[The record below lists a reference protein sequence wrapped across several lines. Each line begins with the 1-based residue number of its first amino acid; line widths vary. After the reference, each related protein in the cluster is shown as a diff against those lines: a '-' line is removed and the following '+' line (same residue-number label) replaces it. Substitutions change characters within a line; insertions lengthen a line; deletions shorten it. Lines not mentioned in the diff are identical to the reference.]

1 MPDRDLIKKIFF
13 ETIERITGLN
23 DSTPLG
29 GIGIEVEGDNII
41 QNTIASFFK
50 QILRRGKTENAVDHE
65 LLARLEKLYE
75 EAEQCFLSFYSA
87 PENYSFLRQKWE
99 EFETAR
105 DDELRAGILTEI
117 WLPEIGLEDDAIL
130 KRWRLSQV
138 KANPHPIRP
147 DEVTIQLNALYTMPE
162 ELPESLPNHLA
173 EEWERIKSNLNRIAD
188 YDHPVSIFADDSS
201 HELITCLTEL
211 DRDIAFEKEAGV
223 LPKDHRLLVLISISV
238 THDRLDSLATSWIEW
253 LLREKR
259 FEHLGYLLLSEAAI
273 TRLKEELLKKN
284 ISVFSV
290 FGKYAKHFNALK
302 YTQLILEKGYGIR
315 GGFKLDTDEGIRSE
329 DLHRARGR
337 TWFQTLCHD
346 LWGGTGVDCHG
357 REVELGINEGEYIKG
372 TDIDEFGYA
381 ASLRMPEV
389 KYPPSFISSSIFFNK
404 PFAQARGTELYNRFD
419 RLDDHISHP
428 LVKGGGYGIS
438 NDALR
443 RCTPFTLSEVGRAE
457 DQQFYF
463 YGLTKGLRGIFH
475 PDLRIAHYK
484 STVATSE
491 RKTAATRLLGDMY
504 RLIIFEHLVSLMG
517 VKDDID
523 PFPGI
528 FAGGLAR
535 AQAFFTLLYRAYEFC
550 TKGEEENARF
560 LLTTGI
566 DELEELKEE
575 IASGKIKEL
584 LEEEARQWRE
594 FVDIVEKLDADEV
607 RSVLDDMII

>member
-1 MPDRDLIKKIFF
+1 MAEEHLIRTYFLKS
-13 ETIERITGLN
+13 IEQIIGFN
-23 DSTPLG
+23 APPLG
-29 GIGIEVEGDNII
+29 GIPVEKDSSSILKNSIAHLLLSLLEEEEEVDFIEKDI
-41 QNTIASFFK
+41 
-50 QILRRGKTENAVDHE
+50 
-65 LLARLEKLYE
+65 LARLKQLAE
-75 EAEQCFLSFYSA
+75 EAEQCFLSFYSS
-87 PENYSFLRQKWE
+87 PENYTLLRQKWQ

-105 DDELRAGILTEI
+105 DDESRARILTEI
-117 WLPEIGLEDDAIL
+117 WLPEITLEDDAIL

-138 KANPHPIRP
+138 EANPHPIRP

-162 ELPESLPNHLA
+162 ELPASLPKHLA
-173 EEWERIKSNLNRIAD
+173 EEWEGIKSNLNRIAD
-188 YDHPVSIFADDSS
+188 YDHPVSIFADDAS

-211 DRDIAFEKEAGV
+211 DRDIAFEKERGV
-223 LPKDHRLLVLISISV
+223 LPKDHKLLVLISISV
-238 THDRLDSLATSWIEW
+238 THDRLDTLATHWIEW

-259 FEHLGYLLLSEAAI
+259 FGHLSYLLLSEAAI
-273 TRLKEELLKKN
+273 NNIKKKLLKKD
-284 ISVFSV
+284 IPVFSV

-315 GGFKLDTDEGIRSE
+315 AGFKLDTDEGIRSE
-329 DLHRARGR
+329 DLHHARGR
-337 TWFQTLCHD
+337 TWFQILCHD

-443 RCTPFTLSEVGRAE
+443 RFTPFTLSEVGRAE

-560 LLTTGI
+560 LLSTGI

-575 IASGKIKEL
+575 IASGKIKVL
-584 LEEEARQWRE
+584 LEEEALQWKE
-594 FVDIVEKLDADEV
+594 FVDTVERLEADEV